1 MRTRRVRHASGKVEI
16 IKATFYAIFAVLLA
30 FPIASFG
37 EAVGEFQGI
46 FFNGQLIGVCD
57 TEAEARQAYLD
68 ARLRKSQDCG
78 GMVMLDMDV
87 TFDTVT
93 ASARDVENEAELAQT
108 IYNKLDSYQI
118 SEDKQLA
125 YTVKLKNY
133 TVTLASKEEVVS
145 LLEQAQAAYD
155 TEERFGVA
163 LSADEE
169 RESNAMTIVVQ
180 ETVPEESTNE
190 ESTDLVTAKSMSDVQ
205 VAAMGDTQADTSD
218 AAAGAL
224 ADNGMAAQ
232 ASASEQQASS
242 EEQPMSAAQYAE
254 TDGIIGMDFDSSIQ
268 VSETYVTPDVIT
280 DTATALAD
288 ITAENMEK
296 GTYEVQAGDC
306 LSVIAEKHGMSTKD
320 LLAMN
325 EGMTTDSNILVGD
338 EIVVNVPEVPLSVI
352 VNEQKTYEEEY
363 EAEVQYIDD
372 DTAYAGT
379 NTVIQEGST
388 GKRIVTA
395 IIKYT
400 DGVET
405 SREIINEEIQKEAVA
420 KIVKRGTKTKPTY
433 IYPVSNFR
441 FTSGFG
447 KRWGRLHKGIDL
459 ACSVGTTVH
468 ASRGG
473 KVVSAGWNGSYGYS
487 VLIDH
492 GDGVKTRYAHM
503 SKIGCSVGDYVD
515 QGSSIGKSGNTGRS
529 TGPHVHFE
537 IIINGS
543 PVNPLNYL

>member
-1 MRTRRVRHASGKVEI
+1 MRYRRVKHASGKVEV
-16 IKATFYAIFAVLLA
+16 IKATFYAIFAALLA

-37 EAVGEFQGI
+37 DFTSEYQGI
-46 FFNGQLIGVCD
+46 FFNGQLIGVCN

-68 ARLRKSQDCG
+68 ARLKKIQEKGS
-78 GMVMLDMDV
+78 MVMLDMDV
-87 TFDTVT
+87 TFGPVT
-93 ASARDVENEAELAQT
+93 ASSRDVEEEAELAQS
-108 IYNKLDSYQI
+108 IYDKLDNYQI

-125 YTVKLKNY
+125 YTIKLKDY

-145 LLEQAQAAYD
+145 LLEQAQASYD
-155 TEERFGVA
+155 KDGRFGVA
-163 LSADEE
+163 LSPDEE
-169 RESNAMTIVVQ
+169 RESNAMTVVVQ
-180 ETVPEESTNE
+180 ETAPVEN
-190 ESTDLVTAKSMSDVQ
+190 TDLVSAKSMSDVP
-205 VAAMGDTQADTSD
+205 A
-218 AAAGAL
+218 
-224 ADNGMAAQ
+224 
-232 ASASEQQASS
+232 ASEAPAEGQ
-242 EEQPMSAAQYAE
+242 EMSAADYAE
-254 TDGIIGMDFDSSIQ
+254 SDGIVGMDFDSAIQ

-280 DTATALAD
+280 NTADALAD
-288 ITAENMEK
+288 ITAENVEP

-306 LSVIAEKHGMSTKD
+306 LSAIAQQHDMSTKD

-338 EIVVNVPEVPLSVI
+338 EIIVNVPETPLSVI
-352 VNEQKTYEEEY
+352 VKEQKTYEEEY
-363 EAEVQYIDD
+363 EAEVEYVDD
-372 DTAYAGT
+372 DTAYEGT
-379 NTVIQEGST
+379 NTVLQEAVAGQ
-388 GKRIVTA
+388 RIVTA
-395 IIKYT
+395 LIEYT

-405 SREIINEEIQKEAVA
+405 DREIINQEITKEAVP
-420 KIVKRGTKTKPTY
+420 KIVKRGTKPKPTY

-473 KVVSAGWNGSYGYS
+473 KIVSAGWNGSYGYS

-503 SKIGCSVGDYVD
+503 SKIGCSVGDYVS
-515 QGSSIGKSGNTGRS
+515 QGDSIGKSGNTGRS

-537 IIINGS
+537 IIINGT
-543 PVNPLNYL
+543 PVNPLKYL